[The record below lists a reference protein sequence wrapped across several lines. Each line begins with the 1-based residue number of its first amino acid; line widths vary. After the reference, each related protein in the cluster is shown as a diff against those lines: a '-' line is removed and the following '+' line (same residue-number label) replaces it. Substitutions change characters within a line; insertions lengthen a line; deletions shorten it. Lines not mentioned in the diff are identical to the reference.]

1 MIRRAKEKD
10 LPDIAELLKQI
21 LMLHHEVRPD
31 IFHTRGSKFSK
42 EQLKEMLMDESRP
55 IFVYESDE
63 GKVVA
68 HLFLQLQEKRDLPR
82 KSFKTLYIDDLCIDE
97 EVRGQQIGQKLI
109 DFARQ
114 YAKKDGCY
122 NITLN
127 VWNDNQRAVSFYE
140 KLGFKPQQTQMEEIL

>member
-10 LPDIAELLKQI
+10 LPAIAELLKQI
-21 LMLHHEVRPD
+21 LVLHHGVRPD

-42 EQLKEMLMDESRP
+42 EQLKEMLIDESKP

-97 EVRGQQIGQKLI
+97 EVRGQQIGQKLM

-114 YAKKDGCY
+114 YAKKHGCY
-122 NITLN
+122 
-127 VWNDNQRAVSFYE
+127 
-140 KLGFKPQQTQMEEIL
+140 